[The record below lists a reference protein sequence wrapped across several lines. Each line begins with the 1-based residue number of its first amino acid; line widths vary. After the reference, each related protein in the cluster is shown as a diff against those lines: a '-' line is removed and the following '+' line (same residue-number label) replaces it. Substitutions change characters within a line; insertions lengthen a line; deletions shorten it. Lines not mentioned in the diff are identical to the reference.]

1 MQEKL
6 LHLKPFRK
14 VAKFLRN
21 QNGKIMSILFNSGWK
36 GNRGEFSTGNSD
48 YLGSV
53 GEGEFITI
61 AS

>member
-6 LHLKPFRK
+6 LHLKSFRK

-21 QNGKIMSILFNSGWK
+21 QNGRIMSIIFSSGWE
-36 GNRGEFSTGNSD
+36 GNRGELTRGNSNH
-48 YLGSV
+48 LGSV